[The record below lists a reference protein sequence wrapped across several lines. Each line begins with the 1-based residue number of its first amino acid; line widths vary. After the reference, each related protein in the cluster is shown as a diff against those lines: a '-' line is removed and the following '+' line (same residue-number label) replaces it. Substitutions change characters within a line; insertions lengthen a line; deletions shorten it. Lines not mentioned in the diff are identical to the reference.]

1 MLIQSILGGRP
12 DPATLARKESSDT
25 GNVHRHAVSTTEP
38 SMSAPRDDALR
49 AIAAEY
55 DVTDISPRA
64 FSEMIDR
71 LRQAGALSDKDYQ
84 ELAAIRV
91 DLEQAGVGPDDEIDL
106 VQFYR
111 QRLQEAAH
119 AEESQKS
126 PRPDLERLRARV
138 EWLQK
143 FAALRSPEASPIDT
157 AA

>member
-12 DPATLARKESSDT
+12 DPAALARSESSDAA
-25 GNVHRHAVSTTEP
+25 NVQRHAVSTIEQ
-38 SMSAPRDDALR
+38 SVSAPRQDALR

-55 DVTDISPRA
+55 DVTDISPRT
-64 FSEMIDR
+64 FSEMIGR

-91 DLEQAGVGPDDEIDL
+91 DLEQAGIGPDDEIDL
-106 VQFYR
+106 VRFYR
-111 QRLQEAAH
+111 QRLQEAAQ
-119 AEESQKS
+119 AEKS
-126 PRPDLERLRARV
+126 RETPRPDLERLRARL